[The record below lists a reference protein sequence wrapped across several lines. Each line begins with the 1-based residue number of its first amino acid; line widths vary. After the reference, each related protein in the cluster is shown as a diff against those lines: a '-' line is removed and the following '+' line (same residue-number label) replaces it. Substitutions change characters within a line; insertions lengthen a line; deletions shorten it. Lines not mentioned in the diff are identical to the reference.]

1 MRAPRIGQA
10 VSLDRDKCLARP
22 RAVCHSGH
30 LAALPQ
36 PRVEGQVLAL
46 DALELLVGV
55 VRCAGWPTQ
64 QHQLECLKVHP
75 PLSAPASTIRL
86 VVIFRDARREDVT
99 AIVALLAD
107 DVLGAERE
115 SAADEAYQAAFEQVQ
130 ADPRSRLIV
139 AEADGQVAGT
149 LQLSMLPGL
158 SRQGMLRAQIEGV
171 RVAAPYR
178 GRGLGRA
185 MIEWAIGQAREHGCG
200 LVQLTSDKRR
210 HDAVRFYESLGFTA
224 SH

>member
-1 MRAPRIGQA
+1 
-10 VSLDRDKCLARP
+10 
-22 RAVCHSGH
+22 
-30 LAALPQ
+30 
-36 PRVEGQVLAL
+36 
-46 DALELLVGV
+46 
-55 VRCAGWPTQ
+55 
-64 QHQLECLKVHP
+64 
-75 PLSAPASTIRL
+75 
-86 VVIFRDARREDVT
+86 VVIFRDARREDVP

-115 SAADEAYQAAFEQVQ
+115 AAADEAYQAAFEQVES
-130 ADPRSRLIV
+130 DPRSRLIV

-149 LQLSMLPGL
+149 LQLSILPGL
-158 SRQGMLRAQIEGV
+158 SRRGMLRAQIEGV

-185 MIEWAIGQAREHGCG
+185 MIEWTIGVAREQGCG

-224 SH
+224 SHEGLKLPL

>member
-1 MRAPRIGQA
+1 
-10 VSLDRDKCLARP
+10 
-22 RAVCHSGH
+22 
-30 LAALPQ
+30 
-36 PRVEGQVLAL
+36 
-46 DALELLVGV
+46 
-55 VRCAGWPTQ
+55 
-64 QHQLECLKVHP
+64 
-75 PLSAPASTIRL
+75 
-86 VVIFRDARREDVT
+86 VVIFRDAQREDLP

-115 SAADEAYQAAFEQVQ
+115 EAAADEAYQAAFEQVE

-149 LQLSMLPGL
+149 LQLSLLPGL
-158 SRQGMLRAQIEGV
+158 SRHGMLRAQIEGV
-171 RVAAPYR
+171 RVAAPHR

-224 SH
+224 SHEGLKLPL